1 MYRRMWVEGCSMI
14 GEGFTN
20 LKNFDFQ
27 LNDVKWEEP
36 NEENKNN
43 AIATGHTNKNKEH
56 EK

>member
-43 AIATGHTNKNKEH
+43 AIATGHKNKNKEH